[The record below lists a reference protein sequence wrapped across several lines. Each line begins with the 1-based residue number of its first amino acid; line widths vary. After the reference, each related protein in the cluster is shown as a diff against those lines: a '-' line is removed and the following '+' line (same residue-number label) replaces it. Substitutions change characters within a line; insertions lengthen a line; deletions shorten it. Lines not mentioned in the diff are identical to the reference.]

1 MRVSL
6 VMLAL
11 LLPALFSSLL
21 AVSSVG
27 EGRSAKTIPSQ
38 VNTAEVL
45 ASLVSEW
52 EQGAYELAD
61 DDIDDYTL
69 LSRLMGSL
77 SNGSMFIEGRLA
89 KLVYVSLYNMHQFA
103 VHGKVK
109 GALKLIVK
117 KLSHAIS
124 PKLKLH

>member
-1 MRVSL
+1 MSEFTHYRFLRLSTVRVSL

-27 EGRSAKTIPSQ
+27 EGRSAKTIPLQ
-38 VNTAEVL
+38 VNTAEAL

-52 EQGAYELAD
+52 EQGVYEVAD

-69 LSRLMGSL
+69 LSRCTHSSELAAHQERNHSSSCLLTVSEGI
-77 SNGSMFIEGRLA
+77 FIRGPPF
-89 KLVYVSLYNMHQFA
+89 FA
-103 VHGKVK
+103 
-109 GALKLIVK
+109 
-117 KLSHAIS
+117 
-124 PKLKLH
+124 

>member
-6 VMLAL
+6 VMLAF

-38 VNTAEVL
+38 VNTAEIL

-52 EQGAYELAD
+52 EQGTYEVAD
-61 DDIDDYTL
+61 DDVDDYAL
-69 LSRLMGSL
+69 LSRCTHSSEFAAHQERIHKSSCLFTVFEGI
-77 SNGSMFIEGRLA
+77 FIRGPPF
-89 KLVYVSLYNMHQFA
+89 FA
-103 VHGKVK
+103 
-109 GALKLIVK
+109 
-117 KLSHAIS
+117 
-124 PKLKLH
+124 